1 MKKKFPKEKD
11 VLRPPHWSGWRILPQ
26 EIEFWVEIDNRSHQR
41 LNYKKENGKWIK
53 EILYP

>member
-1 MKKKFPKEKD
+1 MFRD
-11 VLRPPHWSGWRILPQ
+11 HPHWSGWRVLPQ

-53 EILYP
+53 EVLYP